1 MEAQLFS
8 DTWHQISGLKVC
20 LVPDYRYIQQWFRGE
35 RWYIL
40 EDRFG
45 NRFIRVTPEAFQFIN
60 KLSLN
65 REVGEIWQE
74 QLMEDAETTPTQHE
88 IVRILTELRSYN
100 LLQVDGL
107 SQSEDIYQRGVLR
120 QQKEFKSKLASFLF
134 IRIPIW
140 NPEPWLK
147 SIGSLPQVIFNKFTF
162 VIWLIL
168 GFFAGQAVISNLD
181 RFGDE
186 ASGVLSLGNLPLLYI
201 VIFVLK
207 LNHEFGHALMT
218 KRFGGTVPVMGIML
232 LIFTPIPYMD
242 ATSNW
247 IFRNKYHRVLVGA
260 AGMFVELFFA
270 FIAAIIWA
278 NTGEGVINALAF
290 NVMLIGSISSV
301 VFNGNPLLKFDA
313 YYMLSDQLEIPN
325 LYERSRQQ
333 WQSWVEQYV
342 FGLGEAATRTG
353 ESASEQAWLGTY
365 GALSLAYRILVS
377 VSIIFFVGDKW
388 FLLGMF
394 LGIMAIYTWILKPVF
409 SYTRYLLTEPTI
421 QKSRGRAVTISLAF
435 IALVFVGIYYIP
447 AVNAVRAPGVI
458 LSGEHYTVFSPVSGR
473 LLDTK
478 LGIGEAF
485 EDGQMLCKLET
496 RDLELDILQH
506 EKQLDEL
513 NALLTLAVESRQED
527 IDPLKEQKESVLKKL
542 EKMRSLQAETKIQG
556 KGEGFLVGDDLRRKN
571 GIWVQERDAL
581 FKVVKPENFE
591 FVAVFSQADASELFR
606 YEDIKGQIRLLGR
619 ADSPIHI
626 ENVEVLPYE
635 QSTLPS
641 AALGWMG
648 GGDIPVKTDDPSG
661 LATAEKFF
669 KVVIPLP
676 EQSGN
681 HAPAFIH
688 NRQGV
693 LRIVLDAEPLGQQIG
708 RRILQLLQ
716 KRYRL

>member
-1 MEAQLFS
+1 MDEQLFS
-8 DTWHQISGLKVC
+8 DTWHQVSGLKVS

-45 NRFIRVTPEAFQFIN
+45 NRFIRVTPEAFQFLN
-60 KLSLN
+60 RLKLD
-65 REVGEIWQE
+65 REVGEVWQE
-74 QLMEDAETTPTQHE
+74 KLMEDAETTPTQHE

-100 LLQVDGL
+100 LIQVDGL

-120 QQKEFKSKLASFLF
+120 KQKELKSKLASFLF
-134 IRIPIW
+134 VRIPVW

-147 SIGSLPQVIFNKFTF
+147 SVGALPNLIFNRLTF

-168 GFFAGQAVISNLD
+168 GCFAGQAVISNLD

-186 ASGVLSLGNLPLLYI
+186 ASGVLSMGNLPLLYI

-207 LNHEFGHALMT
+207 LIHEFGHALMT
-218 KRFGGTVPVMGIML
+218 KRFGGTVPSMGIML

-247 IFRNKYHRVLVGA
+247 IFRNKYHRILVGA

-278 NTGEGVINALAF
+278 NTGAGVLNALAF
-290 NVMLIGSISSV
+290 NVMLIGSISSL

-333 WQSWVEQYV
+333 WQSWVEQYL
-342 FGLGEAATRTG
+342 FGLGEAAKRTG
-353 ESASEQAWLGTY
+353 ESASEQAWLGLY
-365 GALSLAYRILVS
+365 GALSLAYRILVT
-377 VSIIFFVGDKW
+377 VSIIFFVSDRW
-388 FLLGMF
+388 FLLGVF

-409 SYTRYLLTEPTI
+409 SYIQYLMTEPSI
-421 QKSRGRAVTISLAF
+421 QQSRSRAVGLSLGF

-447 AVNAVRAPGVI
+447 AVKAVRAPGVI
-458 LSGEHYTVFSPVSGR
+458 WAKEYFTVFSPVAGR
-473 LLDTK
+473 IAEAE
-478 LGIGEAF
+478 LGFGDPF
-485 EDGQMLCKLET
+485 EDGQILCRLDT
-496 RDLELDILQH
+496 RDLELNMVQL
-506 EKQLDEL
+506 ERQLDEL
-513 NALLTLAVESRQED
+513 NALLTLAVESRKED
-527 IDPLKEQKESVLKKL
+527 IDPLKEKKDSVIKKL
-542 EKMRSLQAETKIQG
+542 EKLNQLMKESVIIG
-556 KGEGFLVGDDLRRKN
+556 KGDGFLIGDNLRQKQA
-571 GIWVQERDAL
+571 IWVQERDAL
-581 FKVVKPENFE
+581 VKVVKPDEFE

-606 YEDIKGQIRLLGR
+606 FEDIQGQIRLLGR
-619 ADSPIHI
+619 ADAPIHI

-648 GGDIPVKTDDPSG
+648 GGDIPVKTDDSSG

-669 KVVIPLP
+669 KVVLPLP
-676 EQSGN
+676 KQEGGN
-681 HAPAFIH
+681 APLFIH

-693 LRIVLDAEPLGQQIG
+693 LRIVLDSEPLGHQLARRFLQI
-708 RRILQLLQ
+708 LQ